1 MLVGV
6 GVGVGVEVD
15 VDAEVDDVGVI
26 VKVEDEVR
34 DKADVL
40 VAADVLGGAIGIV
53 EVSLKEDMSVFVEE
67 ADETKL
73 DVVAEDETSE
83 LAGEDIETTVE
94 EKPIDAVVDVEDITR
109 VSTAMARGRQLIRT
123 AINSGGTHHRR
134 CC

>member
-15 VDAEVDDVGVI
+15 VDAEVDDVGVT

-73 DVVAEDETSE
+73 ET
-83 LAGEDIETTVE
+83 D
-94 EKPIDAVVDVEDITR
+94 R
-109 VSTAMARGRQLIRT
+109 RGSRRRRH
-123 AINSGGTHHRR
+123 NSCVNGNG
-134 CC
+134 

>member
-53 EVSLKEDMSVFVEE
+53 EVSLREDMSVFAKE

-123 AINSGGTHHRR
+123 AIDSCGTHHRH

>member
-34 DKADVL
+34 DKADVP

-73 DVVAEDETSE
+73 GVVAEDETSE

-109 VSTAMARGRQLIRT
+109 VSMARGRQLIRA
-123 AINSGGTHHRR
+123 AIDSGGTHHRR

>member
-40 VAADVLGGAIGIV
+40 VAADVLGEAIGIV

-73 DVVAEDETSE
+73 GVVAEDETSE

-109 VSTAMARGRQLIRT
+109 VSTAMARGRQLIRA
-123 AINSGGTHHRR
+123 AIDSGGTHHRR

>member
-73 DVVAEDETSE
+73 GVVAEDETSE

-123 AINSGGTHHRR
+123 AIDSGGTHHRH